1 MDWTI
6 QWSRVTIRSRLALV
20 LLVVSCL
27 QLAACSSSSTGLP
40 PDNDAP
46 FIDPNDNIPPPTT
59 EDIANTLLER
69 SDYSTLLLLV
79 ERAGLTELLQND
91 NDGNG
96 WTLFA
101 PSDIAFSVGEDISTL
116 TSEQSRELVEL
127 HLFPGTLSTSGM
139 QQGVLNMS
147 SGAVD
152 LEFTD
157 TGIVVGGAR
166 IVGRDRVVGNG
177 IIHFVDSVLVSTVN

>member
-1 MDWTI
+1 M
-6 QWSRVTIRSRLALV
+6 QKPRVTIKSRLAMV
-20 LLVVSCL
+20 LLVASCL
-27 QLAACSSSSTGLP
+27 QLAACSSDSTGLQ

-46 FIDPNDNIPPPTT
+46 FVDPNDNIPPPTT
-59 EDIANTLLER
+59 DDIATTLLER
-69 SDYSTLLLLV
+69 SDYSILLLLV

-91 NDGNG
+91 NDGSG

-101 PSDIAFSVGEDISTL
+101 PSDIAFSLGEDISTL

-127 HLFPGTLSTSGM
+127 HLFSGTLSTSGM
-139 QQGVLNMS
+139 QQGVLNML
-147 SGAVD
+147 SGSVD